1 MLCWIGE
8 AATRRPRLVLFAGL
22 VFLVLCVVFGAGAG
36 GRLKTQGYDDPRS
49 DSSFAARVT
58 ADRFGGSPNVV
69 VVAQVPRGS
78 VDDPA
83 ARRAG
88 EELTRRLAAQPH
100 VSAVVSYWTTHA
112 DRLRGQDGRAGL
124 VLAHVDGDGERL
136 AERVRELRAVLA
148 GSGSGAAAAGSGSG
162 SAVVTAG
169 SASGAATARAGGSG
183 AGAGGSGSRS
193 AVVTAGSA
201 SGATTARAGGSGPG
215 TSVAAGAS
223 ADGSSGARTSPGESS
238 ARGASARTAPSG
250 EAPGPSAPGGTAALH
265 VRVGGP
271 ALVEAEIQ
279 DLSDS
284 DLKRAE
290 AVVVPGT
297 LILLVLV
304 FGSVMAALLPL
315 LIGGLAVAGT
325 LLVLN
330 VLGAVTDVSVFALNL
345 TTALGLGLGIDYG
358 LLVVSRFREE
368 IAAGRPS
375 REAAVA
381 TVRTAGHTIVF
392 SAATVCAA
400 LATLL
405 VFPPYFL
412 RSFAYAGI
420 AVVAIAALGALT
432 VMPALLALLGRRVN
446 AWPVPW
452 RRRARAGGAS
462 RGWESLARRVVRRPV
477 LAALPVIGLL
487 AVLAWPFAHASFA
500 TPDDRTLPVSA
511 TSRQAGDALR
521 DEFGGKGAT
530 PLTVFTTSTTPQVA
544 QDYGPRLSALPDVAE
559 VVGPSGVYRDGRQ
572 VGGTDPRAAGTATDT
587 DGPAFLVVVPSADP
601 RSGAAQQLV
610 RAIRAMPVPAGT
622 SVHVGG
628 PSAVLVDAKDT
639 VAHRLP
645 AALAIITVTTFVLL
659 LGFTRSVILP
669 FKAIVL
675 NALSLAAVLGAMV
688 WVFQNGHL
696 QNLLGF
702 TPGPLTTTM
711 PVLLLCIVFGLSVDY
726 EVFVLA
732 RIKEAHDA
740 GQGTAD
746 AIVTG
751 IARTG
756 PIVTAAGALLAFTLL
771 SFGTSR
777 VGLLQFFGI
786 GAGLGVLLD
795 ATLVRGVLVPALMR
809 LAGRWNWWTPR
820 PLRREPLAARTSAHA
835 PEHPPDRT
843 CTPLPGPACPPPP
856 GPGRGSAPPPPPV
869 SVRRWPP
876 PPPPSPAPG
885 HRPPPPPPPVP
896 EHRSPPASGAA
907 PPAALPPTAPPPG
920 PLPGPSTPPP
930 SPTKEDLS

>member
-8 AATRRPRLVLFAGL
+8 AATRRPRLVLLAGL
-22 VFLVLCVVFGAGAG
+22 VFLVLCVVLGAGAG

-58 ADRFGGSPNVV
+58 AERFGGSPNVV

-100 VSAVVSYWTTHA
+100 VSAVVSYWTTHE
-112 DRLRGQDGRAGL
+112 DRLRGHDGRAGL

-136 AERVRELRAVLA
+136 GERVRELRAVLA
-148 GSGSGAAAAGSGSG
+148 GPGPDSGAAAAGTGSG
-162 SAVVTAG
+162 FAVSAAG
-169 SASGAATARAGGSG
+169 SASGAVTGSGVATAGTGSGAATARG
-183 AGAGGSGSRS
+183 
-193 AVVTAGSA
+193 
-201 SGATTARAGGSGPG
+201 GGSGPG

-238 ARGASARTAPSG
+238 ARGASARTVSSG

-279 DLSDS
+279 DLSDF

-368 IAAGRPS
+368 IAAGRPP

-400 LATLL
+400 LAALL

-432 VMPALLALLGRRVN
+432 VMPALLALLGSRVN

-452 RRRARAGGAS
+452 RRRTRAGGAS

-477 LAALPVIGLL
+477 LAALPVLGLL

-544 QDYGPRLSALPDVAE
+544 RDYGPRLSALPDVAE

-572 VGGTDPRAAGTATDT
+572 VGGTGPQAAGTGTDT

-601 RSGAAQQLV
+601 RSGASQHLV

-622 SVHVGG
+622 EVHVGG

-645 AALAIITVTTFVLL
+645 AALAIITATTFVLL

-669 FKAIVL
+669 FKAIAL

-696 QNLLGF
+696 QHLLGF

-756 PIVTAAGALLAFTLL
+756 PIVTTAGALLAFTLL

-809 LAGRWNWWTPR
+809 LAGRWNWWAPR
-820 PLRREPLAARTSAHA
+820 RLRGEPPAAWTAASG

-843 CTPLPGPACPPPP
+843 CTPPPDLACPPPP
-856 GPGRGSAPPPPPV
+856 GPGRGPTPPPPPV
-869 SVRRWPP
+869 SARRWPP
-876 PPPPSPAPG
+876 PPPPPPAP
-885 HRPPPPPPPVP
+885 RDRPPPPPPPPVP
-896 EHRSPPASGAA
+896 EHRSPPASGSAA
-907 PPAALPPTAPPPG
+907 PAALPPTSPPRG
-920 PLPGPSTPPP
+920 PLPGPPTTPP
-930 SPTKEDLS
+930 SHTKEDLS